1 MLDGEYKS
9 TLYRYCQ
16 ERGIPTSPSRTMTE
30 AQMREA
36 KRQAKQDKK
45 DLFNRLYDPSLSA
58 AKNRE
63 IMMQNGIE
71 ISESTIRNWS
81 KDYIAPDMLTPPEP
95 QAPMNNGYN
104 WDSILNKAANSYSNC
119 ERPTVHVPDSPLNF
133 GHENRE
139 YDPNYAELERIWNRQ
154 YDR

>member
-1 MLDGEYKS
+1 
-9 TLYRYCQ
+9 
-16 ERGIPTSPSRTMTE
+16 MTE

-36 KRQAKQDKK
+36 KRQAKTDVKARFMQ
-45 DLFNRLYDPSLSA
+45 LYDPNLSA

-63 IMMQNGIE
+63 IMVQNGIE
-71 ISESTIRNWS
+71 ISENTIRNWS
-81 KDYIAPDMLTPPEP
+81 KDYVTPNPITPTEP
-95 QAPMNNGYN
+95 QAPRNNGYN
-104 WDSILNKAANSYSNC
+104 WDTLLNKTANSYPNL
-119 ERPTVHVPDSPLNF
+119 ERPTFHVPESLLNF